1 MDDEEMEDEEV
12 TLLAL
17 NQENELNMKIL
28 RAARKEEEELRL
40 KSKQLWMKGGDS
52 NTGYFHKKSKV
63 RLSLNT
69 IK

>member
-17 NQENELNMKIL
+17 NQENELNMRIL

-40 KSKQLWMKGGDS
+40 KSRQLWRKGEIS
-52 NTGYFHKKSKV
+52 IQVISII
-63 RLSLNT
+63 SL
-69 IK
+69 KQD